1 MTTPVGNQVYTIA
14 NAYTQTGPFITYFST
29 VNPTSADVNFVPT
42 QRWFNTAADAE
53 WILVNFSIVNGIKSA
68 NWQPVNSTS
77 NINTLTGNVGGP
89 VPPTAGNINVIGA
102 GTVLVTGN
110 PGTSTLTITVTTP
123 NLNVTFVSTTPYV
136 ALTTDQWLAVDSTTL
151 AITIELPN
159 TAPTGYVYNVKD
171 YLGNAAVNNITVTTV
186 GGVVLLDGLTT
197 YVMNSNYQ
205 EASFLFDG
213 TNWEVF

>member
-14 NAYTQTGPFITYFST
+14 NAYTQTGPFITYFAT

-42 QRWFNTAADAE
+42 QRWFNTAANAE

-77 NINTLTGNVGGP
+77 NTNTLTGNVGGP

-186 GGVVLLDGLTT
+186 GGVVLLDGSTT
-197 YVMNSNYQ
+197 FVMNSNYQ

>member
-14 NAYTQTGPFITYFST
+14 NAYTQTGPFITYFAT

-42 QRWFNTAADAE
+42 QRWFNTAANAE

-77 NINTLTGNVGGP
+77 NTNTLTGNVGGP

-136 ALTTDQWLAVDSTTL
+136 ALTTDQWLAVDSTAL

-186 GGVVLLDGLTT
+186 GGVVLLDGSTT
-197 YVMNSNYQ
+197 FVMNSNYQ

>member
-1 MTTPVGNQVYTIA
+1 MTTPVANQVYTIA
-14 NAYTQTGPFITYFST
+14 NAYTSTSPFITFFST
-29 VNPTSADVNFVPT
+29 RDPTSADINFVPT
-42 QRWFNTAADAE
+42 QRWFNTTMDRE
-53 WILVNFSIVNGIKSA
+53 WILVNFSIVGGIKTA
-68 NWQPVNSTS
+68 NWQPITS
-77 NINTLTGNVGGP
+77 SVTTETLTGNTGGA

-102 GTVLVTGN
+102 GTVLVSGN

-151 AITIELPN
+151 AITVQLPN
-159 TAPTGYVYNVKD
+159 TAPTGYVYDVKD
-171 YLGNAAVNNITVTTV
+171 YKGNAAVNNITVTTV
-186 GGVVLLDGLTT
+186 GGVILFDGSTSF
-197 YVMNSNYQ
+197 VMNSNYQ